1 MAHPHVAVGE
11 DHLLIWR
18 KAATVLNKESWTAD
32 KGLYSKQDWARGIKT
47 HRKTAS
53 IIVTLN
59 VSLRFE
65 VAGLC

>member
-1 MAHPHVAVGE
+1 ME
-11 DHLLIWR
+11 